1 MPRPGRFNPRKDP
14 VTIVSEAGCAPG
26 PVWMGAENLALPPV
40 FDPRAIQPVACRYTY
55 YAIPA

>member
-1 MPRPGRFNPRKDP
+1 
-14 VTIVSEAGCAPG
+14 VWAPG